1 LTNGARLLII
11 PRDILLEGQQ
21 LRALLLH
28 DPITIMLLTTALLN
42 HYAHVQPGLFSSL
55 RMLLFG
61 GETAEPASVAAVIK
75 HGVPACLVH
84 LYGPTE
90 ATTYATF
97 HVVDKIEEGLRR
109 VPIGRP
115 IANAFVYVMD
125 KYQQPVPPGI
135 PGELYLGGDGLARGY
150 LNDPERTRE
159 QFITVPSPPF
169 FGTRLY
175 RTGDLV
181 IQRPDGSLDILGRTD
196 RQVKISGFRVE
207 PGEIEDVLRQHP
219 AVAGA
224 VVEIIQEQPE
234 NKHLVAYI
242 TPRMHERPESAELLR
257 YLRQRV
263 PPYMLPRTCIVLD
276 RFPLNANG
284 KLDRAALPRPVY
296 VPQSAGQAPRTS
308 LEIELS
314 AMVQELLR
322 ITHVGVHDNFF
333 ELGGNSLAAMRWI
346 SRIQESYGVSWPVH
360 ALFETPTV
368 AAAGAWIEGHGAVR
382 ADMDV
387 QSLSDSEVDAL
398 LARLLKERE
407 EQA

>member
-1 LTNGARLLII
+1 
-11 PRDILLEGQQ
+11 
-21 LRALLLH
+21 
-28 DPITIMLLTTALLN
+28 
-42 HYAHVQPGLFSSL
+42 
-55 RMLLFG
+55 MLLFG